1 MSREIGREGARNTS
15 DSLSAAREQGNPDA
29 SKLYEFGPFRLDAK
43 ERKLLR
49 GNEIVALTPKAF
61 DMLHLLV
68 QNSGHLLEKD
78 ELMRLLWPDS
88 FVEEGNLASNIS
100 HLRKALGENPQ
111 YIETVPKR
119 GYRFVGAVRQL
130 PNVEVP
136 RSTGG
141 SVLQPTSPIHVRQPA
156 AATRASI
163 RRMRL
168 AFVAIF
174 VMVLAIAAIGWKV
187 SHDRRMALQSATQ
200 IRSLA
205 VLPLA
210 NLSRDPEQ
218 DYFSDGLTE
227 ALTNDLGKFSALR
240 VISRTSAIQYK
251 GTKKTVPEIAGELN
265 VDAVIEGTVLRSG
278 NHVRITV
285 NLIQARP
292 ERHLWAENYETE
304 AGDVLTLQATV
315 AQSVAR
321 EIQIKLTP
329 PEKSVLS
336 GHTVDPA
343 AQDLYFRGLYALY
356 SATAES
362 AQNAIDY
369 FQRAIQKDAL
379 YAPAYAGLAVV
390 YAVWLPGES
399 GPRENIP
406 KAREAALKA
415 LALDETLPWGHAI
428 MGYIELCYD
437 WNWVDAEKEFKR
449 ALELNANDSHTQ
461 AHYARELVILG
472 RTDEALVH
480 VRQAMSLDPYS
491 PGDAPSGSPTW
502 PTVTMRHCS

>member
-1 MSREIGREGARNTS
+1 MSGEIGRREGARNTS
-15 DSLSAAREQGNPDA
+15 DSLSAAREQGKPDA
-29 SKLYEFGPFRLDAK
+29 SKLYEFGPFRLDPK

-61 DMLHLLV
+61 DMLQLLV

-78 ELMRLLWPDS
+78 ELIRLLWPDS
-88 FVEEGNLASNIS
+88 FVEEGNLSSNIF

-111 YIETVPKR
+111 YIETVPRR

-130 PNVEVP
+130 PNAEAL
-136 RSTGG
+136 RSAGG
-141 SVLQPTSPIHVRQPA
+141 SVLQPTSPFPVRQLA

-168 AFVAIF
+168 AFAAIS

-187 SHDRRMALQSATQ
+187 SRDRRMALQSAPQ

-210 NLSRDPEQ
+210 NLSGELEQ

-251 GTKKTVPEIAGELN
+251 GTKKTVPEIARDLD

-278 NHVRITV
+278 NHVRMTV

-292 ERHLWAENYETE
+292 ERHLWAETYDSEN
-304 AGDVLTLQATV
+304 GDILGVQQRV
-315 AQSVAR
+315 AESVAR
-321 EIQIKLTP
+321 EIRVAFSPHEGTVSRGGGSLN
-329 PEKSVLS
+329 PE
-336 GHTVDPA
+336 
-343 AQDLYFRGLYALY
+343 AQDLYFRGLYALR
-356 SATAES
+356 SAGGGAKETALDYLQQAVKKDPNF
-362 AQNAIDY
+362 AQ
-369 FQRAIQKDAL
+369 
-379 YAPAYAGLAVV
+379 AYGVLAMA
-390 YAVWLPGES
+390 YAVWYPGDP
-399 GPRENIP
+399 GPRQNMP

-415 LALDETLPWGHAI
+415 VALDDSLAAAHMALA
-428 MGYIELCYD
+428 YIDLNYD
-437 WNWVDAEKEFKR
+437 WNFAEAEGEFKR
-449 ALELNANDSHTQ
+449 ALELNPNSALTRGI
-461 AHYARELVILG
+461 YARELVVLG
-472 RTDEALVH
+472 RTDEALL
-480 VRQAMSLDPYS
+480 QARRALELEP
-491 PGDAPSGSPTW
+491 
-502 PTVTMRHCS
+502 